1 MSRNSLV
8 RRAVLGLLFIA
19 LVALGV
25 FAGTRAGSRRFVSVR
40 NPSSE
45 LSQDRPATAKI
56 AGEPEADAGFDEPD
70 RFSRNSGPRGV

>member
-19 LVALGV
+19 LVTLGV
-25 FAGTRAGSRRFVSVR
+25 LAGTRAGSSVS

-56 AGEPEADAGFDEPD
+56 AGERDAV
-70 RFSRNSGPRGV
+70 RNAPALHRAKAR